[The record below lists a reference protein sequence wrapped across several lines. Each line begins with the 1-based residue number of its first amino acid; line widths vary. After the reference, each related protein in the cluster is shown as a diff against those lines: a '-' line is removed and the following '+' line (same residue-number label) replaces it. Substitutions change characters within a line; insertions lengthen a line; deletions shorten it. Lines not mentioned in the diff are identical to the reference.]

1 MHAVAPFAR
10 WLLALALM
18 LPAAL
23 AWAQQAAAELRTATG
38 IVFAQQAGGVVRVL
52 QAGAQ
57 LAVGDIIGTQKGSF
71 ALLVFGDG
79 ARVAL
84 RPESALAIKGF
95 TYRPEEAGADQMS
108 VELLKGWLRHVSGQI
123 GRRGNQAA
131 FEMKVRDTTIGI
143 RGTDYAVRLCDPL
156 CVADRTEPAEG
167 VLPQSGRLGQLV
179 SSAAPVRRLR
189 EGQLPRTLAAGE
201 AVFLGDVLETGDTPA
216 LVGLN
221 DGARLVLAPRTA
233 IALRAEEDASGR
245 RAARVDLLQ
254 GSLRVAT
261 LRSPDA
267 QVYGLLV
274 QAGSTV
280 GLAPDAA
287 LDATC
292 ASPAPA
298 GALACEQAEVLLRRG
313 AAALLGDGAAQPL
326 PLDQPR
332 RLGGAA
338 GAAGEAGAAGAN
350 AASGTAGPSGAAVA
364 SGAASAPGESILAS
378 ATSPTAALIDPAEVS
393 PETARP
399 ASVTEQPALGT
410 YVAVFEGLVSVANP
424 LGELLVGPGQG
435 AFSPLLPTFMPR
447 LLPASPDYME
457 RDRELERA
465 RLFPGMCLMR

>member
-1 MHAVAPFAR
+1 MSRVWRQLLRGVLAVA
-10 WLLALALM
+10 LL
-18 LPAAL
+18 LPAMA

-38 IVFAQQAGGVVRVL
+38 IVFAQQGGGTVRVL

-57 LAVGDIIGTQKGSF
+57 LAVGDIIGTQKGAF
-71 ALLVFGDG
+71 ALLVFADG

-84 RPESALAIKGF
+84 RPESALAIKSF
-95 TYRPEEAGADQMS
+95 TYRPEEAAADRMS

-123 GRRGNQAA
+123 GRRGDQAA

-167 VLPQSGRLGQLV
+167 VLPQSGRLGQLL

-189 EGQLPRTLAAGE
+189 DGQPPRTLAAGE
-201 AVFLGDVLETGDTPA
+201 AVFLGDVLETTDTPA
-216 LVGLN
+216 LVGFN
-221 DGARLVLAPRTA
+221 DGARLVLAPRTV

-245 RAARVDLLQ
+245 RAPRVDLLQ

-261 LRSPDA
+261 LRQPGA
-267 QVYGLLV
+267 QVFGLLV
-274 QAGSTV
+274 QAGGTV
-280 GLAPDAA
+280 GVAPDSA
-287 LDATC
+287 LDASC
-292 ASPAPA
+292 AAPAPA
-298 GALACEQAEVLLRRG
+298 AALACEDAQVLLRRG
-313 AAALLGDGAAQPL
+313 TAAVLGDSDAQPL
-326 PLDQPR
+326 QPEQPR
-332 RLGGAA
+332 RLAA
-338 GAAGEAGAAGAN
+338 AAAA
-350 AASGTAGPSGAAVA
+350 AAAAVSAAPAGGVSETA
-364 SGAASAPGESILAS
+364 S
-378 ATSPTAALIDPAEVS
+378 LIDPLEVA
-393 PETARP
+393 PEAARP

-410 YVAVFEGLVSVANP
+410 YVAVFEGLVSVSNP

-457 RDRELERA
+457 RDRELERS

>member
-1 MHAVAPFAR
+1 MNVAAPVVR
-10 WLLALALM
+10 WLLAVALM
-18 LPAAL
+18 LPGAL

-38 IVFAQQAGGVVRVL
+38 IVFAQQAGGIVRVL

-71 ALLVFGDG
+71 ALLVFADG

-84 RPESALAIKGF
+84 RPESALAIKAF
-95 TYRPEEAGADQMS
+95 SYRPEEAGADRMS

-123 GRRGNQAA
+123 GRRGDQAA

-167 VLPQSGRLGQLV
+167 VLPQSGRLGQLLA
-179 SSAAPVRRLR
+179 SAAPVRRLR

-201 AVFLGDVLETGDTPA
+201 AVFLGDVLETTDTPA
-216 LVGLN
+216 LVGFN
-221 DGARLVLAPRTA
+221 DGARLVLAPRTV
-233 IALRAEEDASGR
+233 IALRAEEDGSGR
-245 RAARVDLLQ
+245 RAPRVDLLQ

-261 LRSPDA
+261 LRLPGA
-267 QVYGLLV
+267 EIYGLLV
-274 QAGSTV
+274 NAGGTLGV
-280 GLAPDAA
+280 APDTA

-292 ASPAPA
+292 AAPAPTA
-298 GALACEQAEVLLRRG
+298 ALACESAEVLLRRG
-313 AAALLGDGAAQPL
+313 TAAVLGDGAAQPL
-326 PLDQPR
+326 VPDRPL
-332 RLGGAA
+332 RLG
-338 GAAGEAGAAGAN
+338 
-350 AASGTAGPSGAAVA
+350 
-364 SGAASAPGESILAS
+364 SGAASPAAPAGS
-378 ATSPTAALIDPAEVS
+378 AGSGAPAGVAAETALLVDPLEVA

-399 ASVTEQPALGT
+399 PSVTEMPSLGT

-457 RDRELERA
+457 RDSELERS